1 MHIGSRLFL
10 LTCGLG
16 ALIAAAIVGQ
26 PRPAQAQ
33 FGINIGGFPIGINI
47 HGGHRYRGGRRHR
60 GSRASRDEAP
70 QGEETRPGKPDKV
83 VASEGAPSS
92 AQQTKVL
99 QKIASSATVTDVG
112 STKDLNEVGQQ
123 ALTNDKQRDYTS
135 KITEIIT
142 AFKNAEKKGREES
155 RQEARREGRGGD
167 TRTLTAGDVTTH
179 GIEQSLEKAIKKAK
193 LDVFERFVNEAWTS
207 ERIRV
212 MILDRVLAE
221 LPPLFE
227 GNNRGLAPMEAL
239 DGLIQRAAEG
249 SYRRV
254 FETSEFLAANRSSA
268 LFIQR
273 VYQTHGA
280 LVSNDLREASTGM
293 LTKGSMIAVGP
304 YETAMRRDANGY
316 ALRYRAQRIVFDCLS
331 NSVEALTSSETKIRT
346 VGEIENKLLE
356 ASKSECVKWLERQF
370 GSPKGELEPQKP
382 YPMRVIWSA
391 EGPKDDPSMY
401 GRVTF

>member
-1 MHIGSRLFL
+1 MMQIPCKGWFV
-10 LTCGLG
+10 TCGVA
-16 ALIAAAIVGQ
+16 ALIATAFVGR
-26 PRPAQAQ
+26 PEPAQAQ
-33 FGINIGGFPIGINI
+33 FGISIGGFPLGINI
-47 HGGHRYRGGRRHR
+47 HGYRGYRGGRRQR
-60 GSRASRDEAP
+60 GSRGSRDEAP
-70 QGEETRPGKPDKV
+70 KSEETRPGKPDKV
-83 VASEGAPSS
+83 MTSEGAPTS

-99 QKIASSATVTDVG
+99 QKIASSAIVTDVG

-123 ALTNDKQRDYTS
+123 TLSNDKQRDYTS
-135 KITEIIT
+135 KIQDIID
-142 AFKNAEKKGREES
+142 AFKAAEKKGRD
-155 RQEARREGRGGD
+155 EARQDARGGE

-179 GIEQSLEKAIKKAK
+179 GIEQSLEKAIKNAK

-207 ERIRV
+207 ERVRV
-212 MILDRVLAE
+212 MILDRVLAD

-227 GNNRGLAPMEAL
+227 GNNRGMAPMEAL
-239 DGLIQRAAEG
+239 DSLIQRAADG
-249 SYRRV
+249 SYRRI

-280 LVSNDLREASTGM
+280 LLSDDLREASANM
-293 LTKGSMIAVGP
+293 LTRASAIAVGP

-331 NSVEALTSSETKIRT
+331 YSVEALTSSETKIKT
-346 VGEIENKLLE
+346 VGEIEANLLD
-356 ASKSECVKWLERQF
+356 ASKSQCTKWVEQQF
-370 GSPKGELEPQKP
+370 GPQNSDLKPQKP
-382 YPMRVIWSA
+382 MPMRVIWSA

>member
-16 ALIAAAIVGQ
+16 ALMAAALVGQ
-26 PRPAQAQ
+26 PQPAQAQ

-47 HGGHRYRGGRRHR
+47 HGGYRYRGGRRNR
-60 GSRASRDEAP
+60 GPRGSRDEAP
-70 QGEETRPGKPDKV
+70 HAEETRPGKPDRV

-99 QKIASSATVTDVG
+99 QKIASSAIVTDVG

-142 AFKNAEKKGREES
+142 AFKKAEKEGRD
-155 RQEARREGRGGD
+155 EARRDARGGGE

-221 LPPLFE
+221 LAPLFE

-239 DGLIQRAAEG
+239 DSLIQRAAEG

-280 LVSNDLREASTGM
+280 LVSNDLREASAGM
-293 LTKGSMIAVGP
+293 LTKGSIIAVGP
-304 YETAMRRDANGY
+304 YETAMRRDPNGY

-331 NSVEALTSSETKIRT
+331 SSVEALTSSETKIRT
-346 VGEIENKLLE
+346 VDEIERKLLD

-370 GSPKGELEPQKP
+370 GSHKGELEPQKP